1 VSIRRNLAVAA
12 VATMTA
18 TGVGATAGTAAAAP
32 PAGSPL
38 ATYVVMLD
46 PAAAPAQVAGRA
58 ARLGGRVEHVYGA
71 LGGFAINLPTA
82 LADRLSTLP
91 GVLSVEADQKVELVA
106 TQTGATWGLDRT
118 DQRPRALDGA
128 YNFTAT
134 GAGVTAYVI
143 DTGILLGHADFGGR
157 AVSGHD
163 AIDGGSADDC
173 NGHGTHVAG
182 TVGGTTHGIAKEVS
196 LVAVRVLDCSGNG
209 STSGVIAGIDWV
221 TGHHQPGTPA
231 VANMSLGGGASTALD
246 SAVTRSMN
254 DGVTYAVAAGN
265 GNAMGVPQDACK
277 SSPARVAGAL
287 TVGASD
293 RTDAPASFSNYGK
306 CVDLFAPGVGITS
319 DWYTATTATHTIS
332 GTSMAT
338 PHVAGVAAL
347 YLQTHP
353 GAGPSTVS
361 GAITAAS
368 TKDAV
373 RTTRTANND
382 LLYSNY

>member
-12 VATMTA
+12 VVTMTA

-71 LGGFAINLPTA
+71 LGGFAINLPTR

-91 GVLSVEADQKVELVA
+91 GVLSVEPDQKVELVA

-118 DQRPRALDGA
+118 DQRSLPLSTT
-128 YNFTAT
+128 YTATST
-134 GAGVTAYVI
+134 GAGVTAYVL

-163 AIDGGSADDC
+163 VIDGGSADDC

-196 LVAVRVLDCSGNG
+196 LVAVRVLDCAGNG

-221 TGHHQPGTPA
+221 TGHHQPGIPA

-293 RTDAPASFSNYGK
+293 RTDAPAPFSNYGK

-319 DWYTATTATHTIS
+319 DWYTSTTATHTIS

-347 YLQTHP
+347 YLQTNP